1 LGVAVAGKADQIKGQ
16 AKEAVGDLTGDKD
29 LKAEGT
35 ADRRAGEAKEQVGKV
50 ENKVDEAIDK
60 VTGILHEK

>member
-1 LGVAVAGKADQIKGQ
+1 MAGKTDQIKGQ

-35 ADRRAGEAKEQVGKV
+35 ADRQAGEVKEQVGKV
-50 ENKVDEAIDK
+50 EKTVDEAIDK
-60 VTGILHEK
+60 VKGVFEKK